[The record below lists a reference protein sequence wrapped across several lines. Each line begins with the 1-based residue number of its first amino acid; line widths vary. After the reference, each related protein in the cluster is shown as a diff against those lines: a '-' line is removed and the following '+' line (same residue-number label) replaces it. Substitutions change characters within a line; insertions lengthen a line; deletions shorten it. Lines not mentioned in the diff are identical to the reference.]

1 MNRVNG
7 DQQQT
12 FMKPTYTERQGQ
24 FLAYIHQYSILNG
37 CAPAEADMQRF
48 FQITPPSVHSMVLT
62 LERRALIRRVP
73 GQARSITLIVSPES
87 LPPLKRVQ
95 PRPFQSMKNTTK
107 KPGGW
112 SAVRQHLTT
121 WEKPALLALVKDLYE
136 AAGVNRDFIHARSKA
151 GECGG
156 EALEK
161 YRSKIVEQFFPA
173 RGDGKLKLGEAR
185 KAIRD
190 YRKATGNIPGTAE
203 LLMTYV
209 ENGTRFT
216 HEYGDID
223 ERFYSSVESA
233 LVELAALLRGE
244 ARGMYPQF
252 RDRLARVE
260 QMTDGIGWGFHDF
273 VGDVVGQLEEE
284 LGDYERK

>member
-1 MNRVNG
+1 MRSGRSRHAAVFSDHAAERAFDGAHAGEAGLHSARAWTGAQHQADRFARVIAPVETRPTWKI
-7 DQQQT
+7 QT
-12 FMKPTYTERQGQ
+12 MTN
-24 FLAYIHQYSILNG
+24 S
-37 CAPAEADMQRF
+37 
-48 FQITPPSVHSMVLT
+48 
-62 LERRALIRRVP
+62 
-73 GQARSITLIVSPES
+73 
-87 LPPLKRVQ
+87 
-95 PRPFQSMKNTTK
+95 TK

-112 SAVRQHLTT
+112 SAVRKQLAT
-121 WEKPALLALVKDLYE
+121 WDKPALLALLKDLYE
-136 AAGVNRDFIHARSKA
+136 AAAENRDFIHARSKT
-151 GECGG
+151 GESGG

-190 YRKATGNIPGTAE
+190 YRKATGNLPGTAE

-233 LVELAALLRGE
+233 QS
-244 ARGMYPQF
+244 YS
-252 RDRLARVE
+252 
-260 QMTDGIGWGFHDF
+260 
-273 VGDVVGQLEEE
+273 
-284 LGDYERK
+284 